1 MSGTDSGRRA
11 YLGSYT
17 SAGGRG
23 ITTAAVDPDTGALTV
38 TGHTDAV
45 ADPSYL
51 ALGPGAGMLYAV
63 SETEDGH
70 AVALSLADPDRPAP
84 AGPAVSVEGAGPTHL
99 TCAAGQLITANYTSG
114 SISCLPLRP
123 DGTLG
128 ARPAVLPHEGS
139 GPVRER
145 QEGPHAHAVVA
156 DASWRWLLAVD
167 LGADAVWVYRL
178 DHAGAA
184 PRHHARTPLR
194 PGSGPRHL
202 AFHPRGDRAYV
213 INELDSTV
221 TCCRWDRDTG
231 TLEPAGT
238 VGTLPGDAGGTGGGA
253 KENYPSELVVSADGR
268 WAWAA
273 NRGHDS
279 IAVLA
284 LDPDGEGMEPVTTV
298 PCGGHWPRD
307 LALDPAG
314 RRLYAANE
322 RSGDV
327 TWFDLDP
334 DTGVP
339 HRAGSVG
346 VPAATCVV
354 FG

>member
-1 MSGTDSGRRA
+1 MNGADGGRRA
-11 YLGSYT
+11 YIGSYT

-23 ITTAAVDPDTGALTV
+23 ITTAAVHPDTGELAVLH
-38 TGHTDAV
+38 HTDVV

-51 ALGPGAGMLYAV
+51 TLGPGAGLLYAV
-63 SETEDGH
+63 GETEDGT
-70 AVALSLADPDRPAP
+70 AAALSLTDPDRPCLIGA
-84 AGPAVSVEGAGPTHL
+84 AVSVGGAGPTHL

-114 SISCLPLRP
+114 SISSLPLRP
-123 DGTLG
+123 DGTPG
-128 ARPAVLPHEGS
+128 APPTVLRHHGS

-167 LGADAVWVYRL
+167 LGTDSVWIYRL
-178 DHAGAA
+178 DHTGAA
-184 PRHHARTPLR
+184 PLPHGRTPLR

-202 AFHPRGDRAYV
+202 AFHPRGERAYV
-213 INELDSTV
+213 INELESTV
-221 TCCRWDRDTG
+221 TVCRWDRGTG
-231 TLEPAGT
+231 TLEP
-238 VGTLPGDAGGTGGGA
+238 VGEVSTLPGDAGAG
-253 KENYPSELVVSADGR
+253 ENYPSELVVSVDGR

-284 LDPDGEGMEPVTTV
+284 LDPGSDGMELVTTV

-339 HRAGSVG
+339 HRAGSIEA
-346 VPAATCVV
+346 PAATCVV

>member
-1 MSGTDSGRRA
+1 MGGTSGGRRA
-11 YLGSYT
+11 YIGSYT

-23 ITTAAVDPDTGALTV
+23 ITTAAVAPDTGALSV
-38 TGHTDAV
+38 LHHTDAV
-45 ADPSYL
+45 PDPSYL
-51 ALGPGAGMLYAV
+51 APGPGADMLYAV
-63 SETEDGH
+63 SETAAG
-70 AVALSLADPDRPAP
+70 AAAALSLADPDRPRPSGAL
-84 AGPAVSVEGAGPTHL
+84 VSVGGAGPTHL
-99 TCAAGQLITANYTSG
+99 ACAAGQLLTANYTSG
-114 SISCLPLRP
+114 SVSSLPLRP

-128 ARPAVLPHEGS
+128 ERTAVLPHHGS

-156 DASWRWLLAVD
+156 DASERWLLAVD
-167 LGADAVWVYRL
+167 LGTDSVWTYRL
-178 DHAGAA
+178 DPTGAA
-184 PRHHARTPLR
+184 PRPHGRTPLR

-202 AFHPRGDRAYV
+202 AFHPRGGRAYV
-213 INELDSTV
+213 INELESTV
-221 TCCRWDRDTG
+221 TTCRWDGATG
-231 TLEPAGT
+231 TLEPYEE
-238 VGTLPGDAGGTGGGA
+238 VRTLPEGA
-253 KENYPSELVVSADGR
+253 QGENHPSELVLSADGR

-284 LDPDGEGMEPVTTV
+284 LDPHGDGMELVTTV

-307 LALDPAG
+307 LALDAAG

-334 DTGVP
+334 GTGVP
-339 HRAGSVG
+339 HRAGAIE

-354 FG
+354 LV

>member
-1 MSGTDSGRRA
+1 MDGTGGGRRA
-11 YLGSYT
+11 YIGSFT

-23 ITTAAVDPDTGALTV
+23 VTTAAVDPGTGALTV
-38 TGHTDAV
+38 LHHTDAV
-45 ADPSYL
+45 PDPSYL
-51 ALGPGAGMLYAV
+51 VPGPGAGMLYAV
-63 SETEDGH
+63 SETEDGR
-70 AVALSLADPDRPAP
+70 VAAFSLADPDRPAP
-84 AGPAVSVEGAGPTHL
+84 VGAPVPVGGSGPTHL

-114 SISCLPLRP
+114 SISSLRLRP
-123 DGTLG
+123 DGGLSGPPT
-128 ARPAVLPHEGS
+128 VLPHHGG
-139 GPVRER
+139 GPVRDR

-156 DASWRWLLAVD
+156 DPSWRWLLAVD
-167 LGADAVWVYRL
+167 LGTDSVWTYRL

-184 PRHHARTPLR
+184 PRPHGQTPLR

-202 AFHPRGDRAYV
+202 VFHPRGEWLYV

-221 TCCRWDRDTG
+221 TCCRWDRASG
-231 TLEPAGT
+231 ALEPAAT
-238 VGTLPGDAGGTGGGA
+238 VRTLPDGAGAAG
-253 KENYPSELVVSADGR
+253 ENHPSELVVSADGR

-284 LDPDGEGMEPVTTV
+284 LEPHGADMELVTTV
-298 PCGGHWPRD
+298 SCGGHWPRD

-334 DTGVP
+334 ATGTP
-339 HRAGSVG
+339 HRAGSIE

>member
-1 MSGTDSGRRA
+1 MDGSGGGRRA
-11 YLGSYT
+11 YIGSYT

-23 ITTAAVDPDTGALTV
+23 ITTAAVAPATGALTV
-38 TGHTDAV
+38 LHHTDAV
-45 ADPSYL
+45 PDPSYL
-51 ALGPGAGMLYAV
+51 VPGPGGGMLYAV
-63 SETEDGH
+63 SETEDGR
-70 AVALSLADPDRPAP
+70 AAALSLADPDRPSP
-84 AGPAVSVEGAGPTHL
+84 AGEPVSVEGAGPAHL

-114 SISCLPLRP
+114 SVSSLPLRP

-128 ARPAVLPHEGS
+128 AQPAVLSHSGR
-139 GPVRER
+139 GPVGGR

-178 DHAGAA
+178 DHTAA
-184 PRHHARTPLR
+184 ALRPHGRTPLR

-213 INELDSTV
+213 VNELVSTV
-221 TCCRWDRDTG
+221 VCCRWDRASG
-231 TLEPAGT
+231 VLEPAGE
-238 VGTLPGDAGGTGGGA
+238 VGTLPAGSGAEGG
-253 KENYPSELVVSADGR
+253 NHPSELVISADGR

-279 IAVLA
+279 VAVLA
-284 LDPDGEGMEPVTTV
+284 LEPHGAGMELVTTV

-327 TWFDLDP
+327 TWFDIDP

-339 HRAGSVG
+339 HRAGSIQA
-346 VPAATCVV
+346 PAATCVV
-354 FG
+354 LG